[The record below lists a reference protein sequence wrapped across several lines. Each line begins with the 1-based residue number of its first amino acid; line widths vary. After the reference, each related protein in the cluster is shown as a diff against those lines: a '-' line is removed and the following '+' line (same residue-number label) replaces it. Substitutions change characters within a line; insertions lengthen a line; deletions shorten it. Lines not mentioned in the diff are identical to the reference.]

1 MTVSTSPIEQNRRQ
15 RADGRETYFALLDA
29 ALAIWSEEGIDHVTM
44 SAVAKRAG
52 KTRGIMYHHFAGRD
66 DLIAA
71 LHSHLDD
78 RLSHLF
84 DIAKVPG
91 RNDFLIVAGIMA
103 DSPDLMRSY
112 LQRLLSRDPKQD
124 SLMQTA
130 RDHYRVLAQLDWLQP
145 GMNADHA
152 AVISISM
159 WLASM
164 LAVDLKES
172 VAERRAEAMAFAET
186 FKRVMDLGVTK
197 PETERVMSEEA
208 RQKIA
213 IAGSQDHL
221 AEEDLADEDLA
232 GDAVAGDS
240 LSE

>member
-1 MTVSTSPIEQNRRQ
+1 LYPAAAHACENCRALTTQAQAEIVLTAPTSPPEQIRRQ
-15 RADGRETYFALLDA
+15 RVDGRETYAALLDA
-29 ALAIWSEEGIDHVTM
+29 ALAIWSEEGIDNVTM
-44 SAVAKRAG
+44 NAVAKRAG

-84 DIAKVPG
+84 DISKVPG
-91 RNDFLIVAGIMA
+91 RNDFLIVAGIVV

-124 SLMQTA
+124 PLMQTA
-130 RDHYRVLAQLDWLQP
+130 RDHYQTLAQLDWLQP
-145 GMNADHA
+145 GMNPDHA

-164 LAVDLKES
+164 LAVDLKQG
-172 VAERRAEAMAFAET
+172 VAQRRAEAIAFAET
-186 FKRVMDLGVTK
+186 FRRVMEAGVNK
-197 PETERVMSEEA
+197 PETERGVPEEL
-208 RQKIA
+208 RDQF
-213 IAGSQDHL
+213 
-221 AEEDLADEDLA
+221 
-232 GDAVAGDS
+232 
-240 LSE
+240 